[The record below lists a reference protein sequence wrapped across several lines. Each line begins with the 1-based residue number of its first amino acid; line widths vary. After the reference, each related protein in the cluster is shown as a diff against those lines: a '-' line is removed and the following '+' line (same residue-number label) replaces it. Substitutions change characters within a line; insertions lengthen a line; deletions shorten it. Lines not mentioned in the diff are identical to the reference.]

1 MAQLLPQL
9 RDALQ
14 KRQTEFR
21 GQLETITGKTVRRQ
35 LEADLGLAKKSLDAI
50 KEQIDVLINEILLE
64 PEQGAQAEEVKSKAG
79 SRTKASAGRAK
90 GKKGGDDDGEE
101 EEEEEGPGSEEE
113 EEGAARKRG
122 SKGAKPAPGAE
133 EEVGSGGIRGRVGGP
148 AQVYAAGQVQQLRVD
163 LAVVAAPA
171 KKYSGKVEKL
181 RNICRLASVKI
192 PPGVYKAKSDAGV
205 EEGLQALLSKHGLN
219 ASSSEAKISQV

>member
-35 LEADLGLAKKSLDAI
+35 LEADLGLEKKSLDAM
-50 KEQIDVLINEILLE
+50 KEQIDVLINE
-64 PEQGAQAEEVKSKAG
+64 GAQAEEVKSKAG
-79 SRTKASAGRAK
+79 SRPKAPAGRAK
-90 GKKGGDDDGEE
+90 GKK
-101 EEEEEGPGSEEE
+101 
-113 EEGAARKRG
+113 
-122 SKGAKPAPGAE
+122 
-133 EEVGSGGIRGRVGGP
+133 
-148 AQVYAAGQVQQLRVD
+148 
-163 LAVVAAPA
+163 APA

-205 EEGLQALLSKHGLN
+205 EEALQALLSKHGLN
-219 ASSSEAKISQV
+219 ASSSEAKISQVKKKLEKERELDGMDMGNIISTSSRPRRATAAVNY